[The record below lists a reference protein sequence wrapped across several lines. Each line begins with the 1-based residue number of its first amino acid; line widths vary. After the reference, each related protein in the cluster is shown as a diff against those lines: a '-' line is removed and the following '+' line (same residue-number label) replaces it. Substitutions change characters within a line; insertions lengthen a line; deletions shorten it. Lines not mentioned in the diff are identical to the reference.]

1 MCRGNYLPADAYV
14 NHAEKSDATLVE
26 AFKRMQVIE
35 DLEQVDAADEDGEPD
50 EEVSYVHFSSC
61 SQVIVYHVQ
70 RSTYIYIRINLYIS
84 DISVTI
90 YCHAIFH

>member
-26 AFKRMQVIE
+26 AFKRMQVVE
-35 DLEQVDAADEDGEPD
+35 DDEQVDAADEDGEPD
-50 EEVSYVHFSSC
+50 EEVSHVHFS
-61 SQVIVYHVQ
+61 V
-70 RSTYIYIRINLYIS
+70 TIYILINLYIS